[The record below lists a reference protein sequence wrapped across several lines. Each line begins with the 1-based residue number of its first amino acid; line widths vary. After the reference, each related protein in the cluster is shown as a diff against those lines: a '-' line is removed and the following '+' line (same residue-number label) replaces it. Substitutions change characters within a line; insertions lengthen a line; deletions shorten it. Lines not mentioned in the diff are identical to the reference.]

1 MNKLYLKFLSNCNII
16 SEEDFISIINQI
28 PNIDWDHF
36 DWDEIDIDEYNDMEN
51 IASEFI
57 SIGIIDPETKYAFI
71 DSLDLEG
78 KTIEIW
84 DISDKN
90 ELDKLNNVFTKN
102 GWTISN
108 YSEIEES
115 LEEQKVNTSRFKAI
129 SILNNFSE
137 EELTKFIKDHE
148 QK

>member
-1 MNKLYLKFLSNCNII
+1 MNKIYLKFLSNCNII
-16 SEEDFISIINQI
+16 SEEDFMSMLNQI
-28 PNIDWDHF
+28 PDIDWDCF
-36 DWDEIDIDEYNDMEN
+36 DWDEFDIDEYDDIEN

-57 SIGIIDPETKYAFI
+57 YVGILNPETKYAYV
-71 DSLDLEG
+71 DGLDLEE
-78 KTIEIW
+78 KTIELW
-84 DISDKN
+84 DISDKE
-90 ELDKLNNVFTKN
+90 ELDKLNNIFTKS

-108 YSEIEES
+108 YSEIKES
-115 LEEQKVNTSRFKAI
+115 LEERKVKSIAI